1 MDRFDNI
8 EACAMRDT
16 TQYLIHGSKYSRL
29 ASRKLFN
36 TIGGNL
42 QNKDD
47 SLKRIYFADDG
58 KLLNQRDQAGA
69 EALIVAYLCRDGNYR
84 ALFNNG
90 IKVHVFVA
98 LHVFAYVWNEEMSK
112 EGLDIQ
118 CNIDELLVTD
128 IPSLKNNPWWKS
140 IDSVIKD
147 SDKWE
152 PERRYYYIAK
162 QICHCVDRE
171 TEILTK
177 DGWIN
182 IDTYYNYYNN
192 NHNKKEIA
200 TWSKDKTIKFEIPSH
215 FNCDYI
221 SDEMIYF
228 NEPQLNQL
236 TTINHKMIH
245 SDHGKWYE
253 TTSEELSKRKES
265 RVPNSGNYV
274 GGEINLPKHDIEL
287 LVAIQADGHICA
299 STSVRFRFQ
308 NTCKV
313 NTMKRLLK
321 EGNYEYTFRLSDAYE
336 FYVKGIGNLIDLF
349 SGTKV
354 WDSWLLKFSKEN
366 LEYLI
371 SKVHAWDGYWVDEY
385 CHKREE
391 YNTMIKQNA
400 EWIKTICHLVGKQG
414 TITKAKDGC
423 YSVGIN
429 QRTKSRIYNTERV
442 LYNGPVYCPTVSS
455 GYFLIRRR
463 GKISVTGNSGN
474 YGATHYMLALNTLEK
489 SRGRI
494 VLSVKKSKEFLEMYH
509 RLFPEIQDDF
519 QAFVRF
525 TVEETGILYN
535 LFGEPINITGVR
547 HGDQAKSYWK
557 EWYSAIPQNTVAMIT
572 RRAVIKM
579 QSFIDDTKVDWDI
592 LPGDTHD
599 SFLVQSPENEW
610 EQCQK
615 VMKEFIEPKLTNF
628 KGEEFQ
634 MKSEGATGKCWA
646 KYSKDN
652 IDGLKGV
659 EI

>member
-1 MDRFDNI
+1 
-8 EACAMRDT
+8 MRDT

-58 KLLNQRDQAGA
+58 KLLNQRDQGGA

-98 LHVFAYVWNEEMSK
+98 LHVFADVWNEEMSK

-140 IDSVIKD
+140 IDSIIKD

-162 QICHCVDRE
+162 QICH
-171 TEILTK
+171 
-177 DGWIN
+177 
-182 IDTYYNYYNN
+182 
-192 NHNKKEIA
+192 
-200 TWSKDKTIKFEIPSH
+200 
-215 FNCDYI
+215 
-221 SDEMIYF
+221 
-228 NEPQLNQL
+228 
-236 TTINHKMIH
+236 
-245 SDHGKWYE
+245 
-253 TTSEELSKRKES
+253 
-265 RVPNSGNYV
+265 
-274 GGEINLPKHDIEL
+274 
-287 LVAIQADGHICA
+287 
-299 STSVRFRFQ
+299 
-308 NTCKV
+308 
-313 NTMKRLLK
+313 
-321 EGNYEYTFRLSDAYE
+321 
-336 FYVKGIGNLIDLF
+336 
-349 SGTKV
+349 
-354 WDSWLLKFSKEN
+354 
-366 LEYLI
+366 
-371 SKVHAWDGYWVDEY
+371 
-385 CHKREE
+385 
-391 YNTMIKQNA
+391 
-400 EWIKTICHLVGKQG
+400 
-414 TITKAKDGC
+414 
-423 YSVGIN
+423 
-429 QRTKSRIYNTERV
+429 
-442 LYNGPVYCPTVSS
+442 
-455 GYFLIRRR
+455 
-463 GKISVTGNSGN
+463 SGN

-525 TVEETGILYN
+525 TVEETGTLYN

-599 SFLVQSPENEW
+599 SFLVQSPENES

-615 VMKEFIEPKLTNF
+615 VMKEFIEPRLTNF

-646 KYSKDN
+646 KYSKNN
-652 IDGLKGV
+652 IDGLRGV